1 MELSF
6 ALRLQ
11 PTNHSLSP
19 QKLESPTTHPLKQ
32 FLPIISLPEINPNT
46 KPFLNLSRTRHST
59 IVTAKLK
66 KPMDDVSE
74 ELNLIASQNLDYA
87 PARRR
92 VRSAFIQVQQELDH
106 PLFKVAPPGIKTYEW
121 YEWNSRGLE
130 IFCKRW
136 MPEPGVRMKGAVC
149 ICHGYGD
156 TCTFFFE
163 GIAKRIAA
171 YGYGV
176 YALDHPGFGL
186 SDGLHGYI
194 PSFDELADNV
204 IEQYTK
210 IQGRPELRGLP
221 CFLLGQSM
229 GGAVALK
236 VHLKEPRAWDGIILV
251 APMCRVSPSFL
262 LLLSCPPFLLL

>member
-1 MELSF
+1 MDLSF
-6 ALRLQ
+6 TLRFR
-11 PTNHSLSP
+11 PPYPSLSRR
-19 QKLESPTTHPLKQ
+19 KLDSPIIHPLKR
-32 FLPIISLPEINPNT
+32 FLPTFYRLETNPNA
-46 KPFLNLSRTRHST
+46 KPFPMSSRTRHST
-59 IVTAKLK
+59 VVTAKLN
-66 KPMDDVSE
+66 KPIDDVSE
-74 ELNLIASQNLDYA
+74 ELNLIASQNLDHA

-92 VRSAFIQVQQELDH
+92 VRSAFIQVQQQLDH
-106 PLFKVAPPGIKTYEW
+106 PLFKMTPPGKTYEW
-121 YEWNSRGLE
+121 YERNSRGLE

-136 MPEPGVRMKGAVC
+136 IPEPGVRMKGAVFFS
-149 ICHGYGD
+149 HGYGD

-163 GIAKRIAA
+163 GIAKRIVAS
-171 YGYGV
+171 GYGV

-186 SDGLHGYI
+186 SEGLHGYI

-204 IEQYTK
+204 IELFTK
-210 IQGRPELRGLP
+210 IKGRPELRGLP

-262 LLLSCPPFLLL
+262 LLQR